1 MFLKSLFRLIP
12 KDPLTKGL
20 QHFNRGRL
28 TESIAEFETLLDSQ
42 DEEIRKK
49 ARLYT
54 CEAHLQLGDELAAND
69 PENACVH
76 YEKASTLQPT
86 FADIQNK
93 LGEVYRE
100 LGRIDEAQV
109 CFQQSLD
116 INPRFFAAAINLTA
130 VRAKTLG
137 PDQIAPDLAAIA
149 RWCPP
154 MYREKVH
161 ELQQA
166 GASGAAVDWD
176 ARFREIREMAPTRVQ
191 VGKQSALTAIQRGD
205 APKAIE
211 ILEELLRE
219 HDRFPDLHLLLGLA
233 RGSLGQQEEAI
244 AAFRQALAINEHY
257 LKARINLGI
266 TYMELDRL
274 EEARAELERA
284 LQTDP
289 GNSLAK
295 SALAEIEALQT
306 AS

>member
-28 TESIAEFETLLDSQ
+28 TESIAEFAGLLDSQ

-54 CEAHLQLGDELAAND
+54 CEAHLQLGDEAAARN
-69 PENACVH
+69 PQRACEH
-76 YEKASTLQPT
+76 YEQARALQPT

-93 LGEVYRE
+93 LGEVYRD
-100 LGRIDEAQV
+100 LGRIEEAEA
-109 CFQQSLD
+109 CFEESLE
-116 INPRFFAAAINLTA
+116 INPRYFAAAINLSN
-130 VRAKTLG
+130 VRVHTQG
-137 PDQIAPDLAAIA
+137 PEHVAQDVARIAE
-149 RWCPP
+149 WCPP
-154 MYREKVH
+154 MYREK
-161 ELQQA
+161 LQDLVQA
-166 GASGAAVDWD
+166 CQTDAPIDWD

-233 RGSLGQQEEAI
+233 RGSLGQHEEAI

-274 EEARAELERA
+274 DEARTELERA

>member
-28 TESIAEFETLLDSQ
+28 TESIADFASLLDSP

-54 CEAHLQLGDELAAND
+54 CEAHLQLGDELAARH
-69 PENACVH
+69 PEQAREH
-76 YEKASTLQPT
+76 YEKASALQPT

-100 LGRIDEAQV
+100 LGRVDEAQV
-109 CFQQSLD
+109 CFEQSLA
-116 INPRFFAAAINLTA
+116 INPRFFAAAMNLA
-130 VRAKTLG
+130 NVRVNTVG
-137 PDQIAPDLAAIA
+137 PADVA
-149 RWCPP
+149 RELEDIVQWCPP
-154 MYREKVH
+154 MYREKLQ

-166 GASGAAVDWD
+166 CRSGVTADWD
-176 ARFREIREMAPTRVQ
+176 SRFKEIRDMAPTRVQ

-233 RGSLGQQEEAI
+233 RGSLGQQEEAL
-244 AAFRQALAINEHY
+244 AAFRQALSINEHY

-284 LQTDP
+284 LQTDA